1 MTTNLK
7 PSRTHAAM
15 PFEAWPQPDQA
26 VWLAAIRMPDFPDP
40 LTPGAAWRP
49 ASRRSA
55 MGAYGRLL
63 AWMASQGIDLEA
75 EGPVVRITRE
85 RMRSYVAF
93 LETNGCAPVT
103 VASYLGVL
111 CMAVK
116 AMFPDIDWTW
126 LVTAQ
131 KRLQARAVP
140 ARAKHDNLVPA
151 DKVVAF
157 ALELIAAAGTKLDEG
172 ADGGPPSRARV
183 AAARDYRDGL
193 IIGLLA
199 LRAPREENL
208 LGIEIAQQLQWQGG
222 RPVLR
227 FPGSETKNHRA
238 HLPSWPA
245 ELVPA
250 LDRYL
255 RQVRGILLAA
265 PVRPDPR
272 RAPRPPGQMLWLA
285 QGGTPLTAGGLAK
298 VLKRHIPARFGTRLS
313 THRFRDCLATTIAGG
328 DAGQV
333 AAASALLGHEAS
345 QSTGQYIAASSA
357 QAAEHHQSLI
367 ASLRKKARR
376 EQRMAAATA
385 ARPVAKTMT
394 ACTSRKPIPLTRRRS

>member
-1 MTTNLK
+1 
-7 PSRTHAAM
+7 M
-15 PFEAWPQPDQA
+15 PLGAWPQPDQA
-26 VWLAAIRMPDFPDP
+26 AWNSAIRMPAFPEP

-63 AWMASQGIDLEA
+63 AWMAGQGIDLDTEA
-75 EGPVVRITRE
+75 PAVRITRD
-85 RMRSYVAF
+85 RLRSYVAF
-93 LETNGCAPVT
+93 LEANGCAPMT

-131 KRLQARAVP
+131 KRLQVRAVP
-140 ARAKHDNLVPA
+140 SRAKHETLVPA
-151 DKVVAF
+151 DQLVAF
-157 ALELIAAAGTKLDEG
+157 ALELIAAAGMKLDNG
-172 ADGGPPSRARV
+172 ADDGPPSRARV
-183 AAARDYRDGL
+183 AAARDFRDGL

-199 LRAPREENL
+199 LRAPREANL
-208 LGIEIAQQLQWQGG
+208 LGIEIGQQLQWQGG
-222 RPVLR
+222 RPLLR

-238 HLPSWPA
+238 LLSSWPA

-255 RQVRGILLAA
+255 QQVRTILLAA

-272 RAPRPPGQMLWLA
+272 RAPCPPGQRLWLA
-285 QGGTPLTAGGLAK
+285 QGGTPLTPGGLAK
-298 VLKRHIPARFGTRLS
+298 LLKRHIPARFGIRLS
-313 THRFRDCLATTIAGG
+313 THRFRDCSATTIAGG

-333 AAASALLGHEAS
+333 AAASGLLGH
-345 QSTGQYIAASSA
+345 QSPHATSRYIAASSA
-357 QAAEHHQSLI
+357 QAAEHHQTLI
-367 ASLRKKARR
+367 ASLRKEARR
-376 EQRMAAATA
+376 EQRMAAAKTA
-385 ARPVAKTMT
+385 RTAAKTMPPG
-394 ACTSRKPIPLTRRRS
+394 ASNKSIPLTRRRS